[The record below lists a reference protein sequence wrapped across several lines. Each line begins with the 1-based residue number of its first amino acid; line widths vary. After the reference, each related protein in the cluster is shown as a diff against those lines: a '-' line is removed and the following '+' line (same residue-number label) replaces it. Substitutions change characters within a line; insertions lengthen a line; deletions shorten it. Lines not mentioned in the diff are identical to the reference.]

1 MYQNKVTSSD
11 LMRYGK
17 LYKQNTFETNRGVYT
32 IRLIK
37 YGVFFYFHKMKNGEV
52 VEIKKLV

>member
-11 LMRYGK
+11 LMRYGN
-17 LYKQNTFETNRGVYT
+17 LCKQNTFETNCGVYT

-37 YGVFFYFHKMKNGEV
+37 YGGSFYFHTMKNGEV
-52 VEIKKLV
+52 VEIKKIV